1 MHSDKKV
8 GQVIG
13 ILLPIQLAIGLILQ
27 FVLIQSPLSSN
38 SPGFLQ
44 MAAASAFQ
52 IRVAVGM
59 GLLGGA
65 LTLAIGVI
73 AWPTFRS
80 YSRQL
85 ATAFLAVCAISL
97 VMDALHGASVLSM
110 LSLSERFLATD
121 NPSMELYETLGAAA
135 RSTRYWMHH
144 MQLLF
149 VGAWIFLFYFILLRS
164 RAVPVWIATLG
175 LLGILLQ
182 FVGVTLP
189 AFAGYPSVSYLAM
202 PLAPIH
208 LLTSGWLMVKGLHGR
223 TALSVA

>member
-8 GQVIG
+8 GQIIG

-27 FVLIQSPLSSN
+27 FVLIQTPLSSN
-38 SPGFLQ
+38 STGFFQ
-44 MAAASAFQ
+44 TAAASAFQ

-59 GLLGGA
+59 GLFGGA
-65 LTLAIGVI
+65 LTLAIGAI

-85 ATAFLAVCAISL
+85 ASAFLAVCSISL

-121 NPSMELYETLGAAA
+121 NPNMELYQTLGAAA
-135 RSTRYWMHH
+135 RSTRYWIHH
-144 MQLLF
+144 IQLLF
-149 VGAWIFLFYFILLRS
+149 IGAWIFLFYFILLRS
-164 RAVPVWIATLG
+164 RAVPGWIAALG
-175 LLGILLQ
+175 LAGICLQ

-189 AFAGYPSVSYLAM
+189 AFAGYPSVAFLAM

-208 LLTSGWLMVKGLHGR
+208 LITSGWLMVKGFNGR
-223 TALSVA
+223 VVAMAK